1 VRITEQQ
8 LKQIIREEVLR
19 AINEIATGNF
29 DDPVTMSSITAAS
42 QHVKNVKRGEYPTI
56 KDMAQGMKDAM
67 SLTRADERGEQTQ
80 YDAFKSTLQHNL
92 NNVGLAQQYK
102 ALGMEDWDKSIKRV
116 WQLIELLG
124 TGPETF
130 KKIVSA
136 MAEVEG
142 EDSLAKALRVWENTV
157 EKL

>member
-1 VRITEQQ
+1 MRITEQQ

-29 DDPVTMSSITAAS
+29 DDPVTMSSIAAAS
-42 QHVKNVKRGEYPTI
+42 RHVKRGAYPTI
-56 KDMAQGMKDAM
+56 KDLAQGMKDAM

-92 NNVGLAQQYK
+92 NNVGMAQQYK
-102 ALGMEDWDKSIKRV
+102 AAGMEDWDKSIKRV
-116 WQLIELLG
+116 WQLIQMLG

-142 EDSLAKALRVWENTV
+142 EDSLARALGVWESTV